1 MSEVDNVIKA
11 LEKIE
16 HSLEVDNKEMKD
28 RLM

>member
-11 LEKIE
+11 LDKIE
-16 HSLEVDNKEMKD
+16 RSLEVDNKEMKD